1 MKYIRKGNTIVAR
14 IDRGEEIVEEV
25 KKIAKAED
33 IQFGYMNAIAAIDDF
48 CVCVYSVEEK
58 QFYDHNYE
66 GPYEVVSLGGPIN
79 KMNGEPY
86 VHFHLSAAS
95 AKGDVVGGHLKH
107 ARVSGTC
114 EMYISLSDIEVGRI
128 YDEETGLNIFDI
140 Q

>member
-1 MKYIRKGNTIVAR
+1 MKYTRKDNVIIAR
-14 IDRGEEIVEEV
+14 IDRGEEIMEEV

-33 IQFGYMNAIAAIDDF
+33 ITFAYMNAIAAIDDF

-58 QFYDHNYE
+58 KFYDHEYS

-95 AKGDVVGGHLKH
+95 SEGNVVGGHLKR

-114 EMYISLSDIEVGRI
+114 EMFITLADIPVGRI

-140 Q
+140 D